1 METMEIKY
9 QDKLIILLDSDCEPV
24 HINCTLPIIGE
35 GNNRIVYDLGDDR
48 ILKVAKSAIAS
59 MYNQNE
65 NRLWKYLGEKSKNIK
80 INEIFEIDENGYWY
94 VAEKVETDND
104 AMDKVLQYISWL
116 DYSDNAGYDKNGKL
130 TIVDAENVYV
140 KDLEYL
146 LEKGI
151 I

>member
-1 METMEIKY
+1 MELIEIGY
-9 QDKLIILLDSDCEPV
+9 QDKLSILLDSDCEPME
-24 HINCTLPIIGE
+24 INCNLPIIGE
-35 GNNRIVYDLGDDR
+35 GNNRIVYDLGDR
-48 ILKVAKSAIAS
+48 VLKVAKSAIAT

-65 NRLWKYLGEKSKNIK
+65 NKLWKYLGERSDKLK
-80 INEIFEIDENGYWY
+80 INKIFDIDENGYWY
-94 VAEKVETDND
+94 VAEKVQTGDND
-104 AMDKVLQYISWL
+104 AMGKVLQFIAWL